1 MQQIND
7 NDFKLEVLESEQP
20 VLVDFFATWC
30 GPCRQM
36 LPVMEELSAEFAGK
50 VKIVKW
56 MLMKRRKRLKCL
68 TFKAFRP

>member
-36 LPVMEELSAEFAGK
+36 LPVMEELSAEFFCDAGESGT
-50 VKIVKW
+50 I
-56 MLMKRRKRLKCL
+56 
-68 TFKAFRP
+68 RPFFL